1 MKKHANNNFF
11 LFRLGKQKFCNIYLR
26 LGTNLALILK
36 NKIFNKHY
44 SRWDVEDVGDDD
56 LSFILYIMPSVQSLY
71 FGSL

>member
-44 SRWDVEDVGDDD
+44 SR
-56 LSFILYIMPSVQSLY
+56 
-71 FGSL
+71 